1 LGHSHSIALT
11 NIVVIRDVLFV
22 ALMMCTSLYMVQ
34 LLYRHHRR
42 AQHVHSP
49 SLSSQS
55 SPENRATH
63 TILLLLSSFVFFY
76 FLHNVIALYR
86 FHRPEENPHLEK
98 VIGILSL
105 CYPTI
110 CPFVLMKNNKFCPL
124 SFLLFQK

>member
-1 LGHSHSIALT
+1 
-11 NIVVIRDVLFV
+11 
-22 ALMMCTSLYMVQ
+22 MMCTSLYMVQ